1 MTTSQK
7 VSALAKV
14 SHGRSLRHAS
24 AVPRELIFDSL
35 HANKGNIQKTAEDLD
50 IRRVYLCNY
59 IDRNH
64 ELVET
69 CLSYR
74 ESLVDLAEENLRGDL
89 ERGSMKAT
97 FFALKTLG
105 RTRGYVDRKE
115 MEVVT
120 PVEQSVDLTKLTDE
134 QLVDLEKLMDVAHN
148 TIDITPDG
156 GENVGVSISIDDGGT
171 NSHS

>member
-24 AVPRELIFDSL
+24 AVPREVIFDSL
-35 HANKGNIQKTAEDLD
+35 HANKGNIQKTAEELD
-50 IRRVYLCNY
+50 IRRVDLCNY

-115 MEVVT
+115 TEVVT
-120 PVEQSVDLTKLTDE
+120 PESQSVDLTKLTDK

-156 GENVGVSISIDDGGT
+156 SENP
-171 NSHS
+171 HS

>member
-50 IRRVYLCNY
+50 IRRVDLCNY
-59 IDRNH
+59 IDRN
-64 ELVET
+64 L
-69 CLSYR
+69 
-74 ESLVDLAEENLRGDL
+74 DLAEENLRGDL

-120 PVEQSVDLTKLTDE
+120 PVEQSVDLTKLTDK

-156 GENVGVSISIDDGGT
+156 GEKVGVSISIDDGGT

>member
-50 IRRVYLCNY
+50 IRRVDLCNY

-64 ELVET
+64 ELIEV

-115 MEVVT
+115 TEVVT
-120 PVEQSVDLTKLTDE
+120 PASQSVDLTKLSDE
-134 QLVDLEKLMDVAHN
+134 QLIELEKLMDVAHN

-156 GENVGVSISIDDGGT
+156 SENSGVAESIDDGGT

>member
-24 AVPRELIFDSL
+24 AVPRELIMDSL
-35 HANKGNIQKTAEDLD
+35 HTNKGNIQKTAEELD
-50 IRRVYLCNY
+50 IRRVDLCNY

-64 ELVET
+64 ELIEI

-89 ERGSMKAT
+89 ERGNMKAT
-97 FFALKTLG
+97 FLALKTLG

-115 MEVVT
+115 TEVVT
-120 PVEQSVDLTKLTDE
+120 PASQSVDLTKLTDE
-134 QLVDLEKLMDVAHN
+134 QLADLEKLMDVAHN

-156 GENVGVSISIDDGGT
+156 SENVRVSTSTDDG
-171 NSHS
+171 SKDPHS

>member
-35 HANKGNIQKTAEDLD
+35 HANKGNIQKTAEELD
-50 IRRVYLCNY
+50 IRRVDLCNY

-115 MEVVT
+115 TEVVT
-120 PVEQSVDLTKLTDE
+120 PESQSVDLTKLTDK

-156 GENVGVSISIDDGGT
+156 SEESHISISIDDGSN
-171 NSHS
+171 NSQS